1 MAFLISIIGEPGAV
15 LVVNGDN
22 FFWKLTDGAG
32 YNRSCFSFRLSM
44 LNLALLT
51 TVIAILCVTP
61 SWTDT
66 IAIDGVSC
74 FATPVNAGAI
84 FSDGIFACQPPLNL
98 VLILLGR
105 IIVFLVTFSFDSG
118 VIAIDGVYVYQR
130 QLNLAE
136 VQPLMMTIF
145 LFGSGAS
152 AIDGVSVYKP

>member
-1 MAFLISIIGEPGAV
+1 
-15 LVVNGDN
+15 
-22 FFWKLTDGAG
+22 
-32 YNRSCFSFRLSM
+32 
-44 LNLALLT
+44 
-51 TVIAILCVTP
+51 
-61 SWTDT
+61 
-66 IAIDGVSC
+66 
-74 FATPVNAGAI
+74 
-84 FSDGIFACQPPLNL
+84 